1 MDKHVLNELLLVCSF
16 VGTSRSDDASEG
28 FVRGE
33 DCVAWL
39 QDLQRV
45 LKSDESDERYALV
58 KLGSW
63 RVLQSK
69 LLPIV
74 EVSGGDAEATRVLL
88 KIVVLL
94 TLPLSLKAVDALR
107 GSQDKENTEAD
118 PETLRGCAASQVRY
132 IAEARAAI
140 AARPRV
146 LVAVLGMLQ
155 ACVSTTSRSDS
166 DQHDIELA
174 LTLVRNLVQPLPS
187 AGRRFDDLAT
197 TSFDAIVVAL
207 DKELVLDVVAE
218 LAGAVRKRENEVLNL
233 ILVEI
238 LAALFTGHA
247 AADIAA
253 AEFDDKTPLADDD
266 EQPKVV
272 IDTLKRQK
280 HTTTSTR
287 HSRFCAKLRVKDSV
301 AASALGTTKIIS
313 NATHAVAQAPPRVS
327 SLLTRRRI
335 ESLHAGP
342 YSSRT
347 VTCVCRARHRRD
359 ACSRS

>member
-16 VGTSRSDDASEG
+16 VGTSRSEDQG

-94 TLPLSLKAVDALR
+94 TMPLSLRAVDALR
-107 GSQDKENTEAD
+107 GGSQDKENTTEAD
-118 PETLRGCAASQVRY
+118 PETLRGCAVLQVRY

-155 ACVSTTSRSDS
+155 ACMSTSSRSDA

-187 AGRRFDDLAT
+187 AGKRFDELAT
-197 TSFDAIVVAL
+197 ASFDAVVVAL
-207 DKELVLDVVAE
+207 DKELVLDVVVE

-238 LAALFTGHA
+238 LAAVFTGHA
-247 AADIAA
+247 ATDIAA
-253 AEFDDKTPLADDD
+253 AEFDRKTPLADDD

-272 IDTLKRQK
+272 VDTLKRQK

-287 HSRFCAKLRVKDSV
+287 HSRFCSKLRVKDSV
-301 AASALGTTKIIS
+301 AASALGTRKNS
-313 NATHAVAQAPPRVS
+313 
-327 SLLTRRRI
+327 
-335 ESLHAGP
+335 
-342 YSSRT
+342 
-347 VTCVCRARHRRD
+347 
-359 ACSRS
+359 